1 MKRGVALVA
10 AAGLVAAGAVTLT
23 MVPASAATTGCR
35 AVYTV
40 PNQWPGGFTAN
51 IAVTN
56 LGDPISNWVITWDF
70 GAGQQVTSGWNAD
83 WSQSSVH
90 VMAASLSWNGSLGT
104 GATVNIG
111 FNGSWTGANPIPTAI
126 FLNGTLCTG
135 TVSSPSGSA
144 SATISASPSAS
155 PSFGSGD
162 MAPVVRVTSPVAG
175 QIYGEPGTLQ
185 LAADASDPDGTIT
198 KVEFYT
204 AGNGSNQFTLVATDT
219 TAPYSYLLSVPN
231 TNVWAVQAIAYDN
244 AGLTATDTV
253 RFSVAVSD
261 PVPPGAPT
269 GVRAQQVTET
279 TVDLW
284 SSGAAAGSN
293 PIAAYDIYTS
303 ANGQPYQLA
312 ASTAKINLF
321 YTLTGLTP
329 GISYQIVL
337 RARDTAGISSPP
349 SNPPISVTTGAAGTS
364 PGPPIATAAT
374 STTVTVTWQPP
385 TVNAGQVT
393 GYEIIVPAITPTA
406 PIRLLGQVTGQ
417 TTTLML
423 TGFPPNTTYQ
433 AVVLAHFTNAATTSS
448 VRGTI
453 STTP

>member
-219 TAPYSYLLSVPN
+219 TIAAHSANSRPRTAEPAGSGSAN
-231 TNVWAVQAIAYDN
+231 TAVSGTGATDSAIAAHTTN
-244 AGLTATDTV
+244 AG
-253 RFSVAVSD
+253 
-261 PVPPGAPT
+261 
-269 GVRAQQVTET
+269 
-279 TVDLW
+279 
-284 SSGAAAGSN
+284 AGSS
-293 PIAAYDIYTS
+293 YTS
-303 ANGQPYQLA
+303 DSG
-312 ASTAKINLF
+312 
-321 YTLTGLTP
+321 
-329 GISYQIVL
+329 
-337 RARDTAGISSPP
+337 
-349 SNPPISVTTGAAGTS
+349 TGAADSAIAAHTTNAGAGAANAS
-364 PGPPIATAAT
+364 PSSSSSAT
-374 STTVTVTWQPP
+374 S
-385 TVNAGQVT
+385 
-393 GYEIIVPAITPTA
+393 I
-406 PIRLLGQVTGQ
+406 
-417 TTTLML
+417 
-423 TGFPPNTTYQ
+423 
-433 AVVLAHFTNAATTSS
+433 
-448 VRGTI
+448 GTKG
-453 STTP
+453 

>member
-1 MKRGVALVA
+1 MTTYTWTVASSGDWGTAGDWTLATVPDSSTA
-10 AAGLVAAGAVTLT
+10 IALITDAGSFTVTIAAGETRTVNAFTIGNT
-23 MVPASAATTGCR
+23 TTG
-35 AVYTV
+35 
-40 PNQWPGGFTAN
+40 GGA
-51 IAVTN
+51 
-56 LGDPISNWVITWDF
+56 
-70 GAGQQVTSGWNAD
+70 
-83 WSQSSVH
+83 SQ
-90 VMAASLSWNGSLGT
+90 
-104 GATVNIG
+104 
-111 FNGSWTGANPIPTAI
+111 PT
-126 FLNGTLCTG
+126 LE
-135 TVSSPSGSA
+135 
-144 SATISASPSAS
+144 
-155 PSFGSGD
+155 
-162 MAPVVRVTSPVAG
+162 VA
-175 QIYGEPGTLQ
+175 GTLQ
-185 LAADASDPDGTIT
+185 L
-198 KVEFYT
+198 
-204 AGNGSNQFTLVATDT
+204 
-219 TAPYSYLLSVPN
+219 
-231 TNVWAVQAIAYDN
+231 
-244 AGLTATDTV
+244 
-253 RFSVAVSD
+253 
-261 PVPPGAPT
+261 
-269 GVRAQQVTET
+269 
-279 TVDLW
+279 
-284 SSGAAAGSN
+284 AGSN